1 MRTIIRITKSE
12 LRVLFFSPIAWL
24 ILIVFSFQ
32 VGMAYC
38 DVLAQQL
45 QSMELGYRTPA
56 VTSSL
61 FAGYTGIFSGLLDN
75 LYLYIPLF
83 TMGLMSRELS
93 SGSIKLLYSS
103 PVSNLQIILGKYLAV
118 VVYALLLCAILLGP
132 VIGTCFSIKAP
143 DVPMMF
149 TGILGVFLTILAY
162 GAIGL
167 FMSTITKYQVVAV
180 VGTLAILAILNFIGG
195 VGQEYDFVRDITYW
209 LSISGRAKVFTNGM
223 ISTKDSLYF
232 VLVIFMFL
240 GLSVIKLQG
249 ERLRLSKWN
258 TSLKYGIVL
267 LIVLS
272 LGYIS
277 SLPGFIAYYDSTA
290 TKANTL
296 TEESQEILKKLKGD
310 LKITTYVNY
319 WMRPMIGGLRGIG
332 FMILQSLNSTCVSN
346 QR

>member
-1 MRTIIRITKSE
+1 M
-12 LRVLFFSPIAWL
+12 
-24 ILIVFSFQ
+24 
-32 VGMAYC
+32 
-38 DVLAQQL
+38 
-45 QSMELGYRTPA
+45 
-56 VTSSL
+56 
-61 FAGYTGIFSGLLDN
+61 
-75 LYLYIPLF
+75 
-83 TMGLMSRELS
+83 
-93 SGSIKLLYSS
+93 
-103 PVSNLQIILGKYLAV
+103 
-118 VVYALLLCAILLGP
+118 
-132 VIGTCFSIKAP
+132 
-143 DVPMMF
+143 
-149 TGILGVFLTILAY
+149 
-162 GAIGL
+162 
-167 FMSTITKYQVVAV
+167 AV

-296 TEESQEILKKLKGD
+296 T
-310 LKITTYVNY
+310 
-319 WMRPMIGGLRGIG
+319 
-332 FMILQSLNSTCVSN
+332 
-346 QR
+346 

>member
-45 QSMELGYRTPA
+45 QTMELGYRTPA

-132 VIGTCFSIKAP
+132 VIRTCF
-143 DVPMMF
+143 
-149 TGILGVFLTILAY
+149 
-162 GAIGL
+162 
-167 FMSTITKYQVVAV
+167 
-180 VGTLAILAILNFIGG
+180 
-195 VGQEYDFVRDITYW
+195 
-209 LSISGRAKVFTNGM
+209 
-223 ISTKDSLYF
+223 
-232 VLVIFMFL
+232 
-240 GLSVIKLQG
+240 
-249 ERLRLSKWN
+249 
-258 TSLKYGIVL
+258 
-267 LIVLS
+267 
-272 LGYIS
+272 
-277 SLPGFIAYYDSTA
+277 
-290 TKANTL
+290 
-296 TEESQEILKKLKGD
+296 
-310 LKITTYVNY
+310 
-319 WMRPMIGGLRGIG
+319 
-332 FMILQSLNSTCVSN
+332 
-346 QR
+346 